1 MTNREYIRNLVSKFG
16 VSDVD
21 VDMLLL
27 TQQLDGDAIADPKAC
42 KLSAYKEFSTLIP
55 LKNVSEGDYSET
67 WNWKALTL
75 WYSLLAKELGEVDV
89 ISELNALDDEVN
101 DASFYS

>member
-1 MTNREYIRNLVSKFG
+1 MTNREYIRNLTSKFG

-21 VDMLLL
+21 VEMLLV
-27 TQQLDGDAIADPKAC
+27 TQQLDGDASVDVIAC
-42 KLSAYKEFSTLIP
+42 KKSAYKKFSTLIP

-67 WNWKALTL
+67 WNWEGLTL

-89 ISELNALDDEVN
+89 ISELNAPDDEVN